1 MKGMQY
7 FNAKFTSLL
16 PKYSKGTLRKGE
28 SGKIGVVGGSFE
40 FVGAP
45 FFSGMSAMRSVY

>member
-1 MKGMQY
+1 MKNMSY
-7 FNAKFTSLL
+7 FNSKFASLL
-16 PKYSKGTLRKGE
+16 PIYSKGTLRKGE

-45 FFSGMSAMRSVY
+45 FFSGISAMRSVD